1 MIRTETRQYWG
12 ESNYTYTFNVPSFSQ
27 VKKIYLLDNY
37 LYMIIEYLEEFSLD
51 TSKIINLKVQSQIT
65 PVEDSF
71 YKYFDTQIDIF
82 NQEMKKR
89 GIYTPEQSYRDYT
102 KIEWLKPHRGIGIP
116 KPVSV
121 CSNGYFMKGWTK

>member
-71 YKYFDTQIDIF
+71 YKYFDTQIVSKSELVNSSHGTGNIHF
-82 NQEMKKR
+82 STITLNEPYHFFIEEIKSQAEL
-89 GIYTPEQSYRDYT
+89 RDT
-102 KIEWLKPHRGIGIP
+102 KIDNII
-116 KPVSV
+116 
-121 CSNGYFMKGWTK
+121 N